1 MAGLLDIFGSG
12 GSQQLGLL
20 GMSADDI
27 QRARDDAQAQALYAL
42 AGRLFQGG
50 KTGQSI
56 AQGLQMGQQA
66 YQQAMKGQLADRFQT
81 AQIQEMVRQKQE
93 QEAAKARQAQVQKLI
108 ASAVQPAVTTET
120 PLMDITGQQ
129 VMGPNLPQPV
139 RFDLQAVTPQLMA
152 IPEGQTALAN
162 LAKLQEVL
170 QPKLQTL
177 KPEEQLGYMQNGRF
191 VTVAQGAPK
200 APEVPKLTG
209 IEANAALL
217 LYGTSDINKIRDI
230 PNAVD
235 RIRQEAAKQ
244 REASKPQINLSDPTA
259 VAARQLQTINQ
270 WEGVLKDAGDTV
282 TASRANA
289 FYNAYDL
296 AKKGNVNADGA
307 LIYNIAKVYDS
318 TGAVQQGDVDTIIG
332 NRSIPTKIQLF
343 AQKLKAGGT
352 FTPKERENMKEIIDG
367 MVEERKKAIEPS
379 LNTYRKM
386 NKQLGGEDTSIYNP
400 YDMIKKPKSLEDIL
414 GFGQPTPGRPRG
426 GM

>member
-20 GMSADDI
+20 GMSADEI
-27 QRARDDAQAQALYAL
+27 ERARSDAQAQALYAL

-66 YQQAMKGQLADRFQT
+66 YQQAMKGQLADRLQT
-81 AQIQEMVRQKQE
+81 AQLQEMLRQQQE
-93 QEAAKARQAQVQKLI
+93 QRAAQARQAQVEKLI
-108 ASAVQPAVTTET
+108 GSAYRPAITTET
-120 PLMDITGQQ
+120 PLMDMMGQQ
-129 VMGPNLPQPV
+129 VMGPNMPQPA
-139 RFDLQAVTPQLMA
+139 RFDIESVAPQLMGMR
-152 IPEGQTALAN
+152 EGRAALSD
-162 LAKLQEVL
+162 LIKTQEAL

-200 APEVPKLTG
+200 PAESPKLTG
-209 IEANAALL
+209 AEGNAAKMF
-217 LYGTSDINKIRDI
+217 YGTDDVNKLRSIPGAIDAIRK
-230 PNAVD
+230 
-235 RIRQEAAKQ
+235 EAATQ
-244 REASKPQINLSDPTA
+244 RDALKPQINLSDPTA

-289 FYNAYDL
+289 FYNAYEL

-307 LIYNIAKVYDS
+307 LIYNLAKVYDPS
-318 TGAVQQGDVDTIIG
+318 GAVQQGDVDTIIG
-332 NRSIPTKIQLF
+332 NRSIPTKVQLF

-352 FTPKERENMKEIIDG
+352 FTPPERENMKKIIDG
-367 MVEERKKAIEPS
+367 MIEERKKAIEPS
-379 LNTYRKM
+379 LNTYRKI
-386 NKQLGGEDTSIYNP
+386 NKQLGGDDASIYNP

>member
-1 MAGLLDIFGSG
+1 MAGLLDIFGTSG
-12 GSQQLGLL
+12 TQPLGLL
-20 GMSADDI
+20 GMSEEDI
-27 QRARDDAQAQALYAL
+27 RRARDDAQAQALYAL
-42 AGRLFQGG
+42 AGSLFQGG
-50 KTGQSI
+50 NTGQSI
-56 AQGLQMGQQA
+56 ARGVQMGQQA
-66 YQQAMKGQLADRFQT
+66 YQQAMKGQMADQLQM
-81 AQIQEMVRQKQE
+81 AQMKEMQRQQQE
-93 QEAAKARQAQVQKLI
+93 QQAAKQRQAMVQRMI
-108 ASAVQPAVTTET
+108 GSAVQPAVTTET
-120 PLMDITGQQ
+120 PLVDMMGQQ
-129 VMGPNLPQPV
+129 VMGPNMPQPA
-139 RFDLQAVTPQLMA
+139 RFDIQSVAPQLMA
-152 IPEGQTALAN
+152 IPEGQAALSN
-162 LAKLQEVL
+162 LLKLQESM

-177 KPEEQLGYMQNGRF
+177 KPEEQLGYMQGGKF

-200 APEVPKLTG
+200 PPEVQKLTG

-217 LYGTSDINKIRDI
+217 LYGTSDINQIRNI

-307 LIYNIAKVYDS
+307 LIYNLAKVYDPS
-318 TGAVQQGDVDTIIG
+318 GAVQQGDVDTIIG
-332 NRSIPTKIQLF
+332 NRSIPTKVQLF

-352 FTPKERENMKEIIDG
+352 FTPPERENMKKIIDG
-367 MVEERKKAIEPS
+367 MIEERKKAIEPS
-379 LNTYRKM
+379 LNTYRKI

-414 GFGQPTPGRPRG
+414 GFGQPTTGRPRG